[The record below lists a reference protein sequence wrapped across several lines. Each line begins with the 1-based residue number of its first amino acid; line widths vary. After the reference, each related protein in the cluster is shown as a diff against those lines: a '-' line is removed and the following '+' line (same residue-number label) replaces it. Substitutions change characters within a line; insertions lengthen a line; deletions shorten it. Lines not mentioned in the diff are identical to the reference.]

1 MDASWR
7 SAGFG
12 WLAAA
17 ILLVPPAAL
26 AQATPPGL
34 SPGGING
41 AVGGGP
47 AAGAGSGFAPPP
59 AVSMPRPGIPTVTPA
74 TPSFGARQQTYGSGA
89 RALPEGTYVPRRK
102 PHRKRR

>member
-1 MDASWR
+1 MPISRRSVVIASL
-7 SAGFG
+7 AG
-12 WLAAA
+12 A
-17 ILLVPPAAL
+17 ILLAPASAG
-26 AQATPPGL
+26 AQATAPGL

-47 AAGAGSGFAPPP
+47 AAGAVAIPPPP
-59 AVSMPRPGIPTVTPA
+59 AATPMARPGIPTVTPY

-102 PHRKRR
+102 HRRKRH